1 MADRPRYQDLCSR
14 CRLVTKVTSY
24 YLMSVLCIYPA
35 RSPTTNEMSDSGM
48 QSVFF
53 RMSNEGGDPPQNIL
67 RTVSVY
73 LTMETRRGKLAVAE
87 LFNC

>member
-1 MADRPRYQDLCSR
+1 
-14 CRLVTKVTSY
+14 
-24 YLMSVLCIYPA
+24 
-35 RSPTTNEMSDSGM
+35 MSDSGM